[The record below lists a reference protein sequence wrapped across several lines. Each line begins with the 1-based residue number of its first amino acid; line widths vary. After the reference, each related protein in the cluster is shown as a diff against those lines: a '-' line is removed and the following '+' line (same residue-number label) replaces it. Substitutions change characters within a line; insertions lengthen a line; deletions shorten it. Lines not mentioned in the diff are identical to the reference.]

1 MSEASEQTRFWQAKG
16 LADVELLHAR
26 YVQQRFAPHVHEGFV
41 FTVIQ
46 NGAQRFRHRGSD
58 HLAPQGSMVLINPD
72 EVHTGSKAHDDGWRY
87 RGFYPD
93 NRQVLGV
100 LQELDLA
107 GGGMPGFAV
116 SVLHDPQLH
125 SAFTQLHLL
134 LEGGADALQQQVVWR
149 EAVLLLFQRY
159 AKIAEPR
166 APGRETRAVEQAKE
180 LLSSQMAAPPSLE
193 ALAMAVNLSP
203 FHFARVFRR
212 ATGLPPHA
220 WLKQRRLSQA
230 RALLKQG
237 CMPLH
242 VAMQL
247 GFADQSHL
255 SRQFKQ
261 VFGVSPGAYR
271 AASSGLPSLQ

>member
-1 MSEASEQTRFWQAKG
+1 MNEALEQTRFWQAKG
-16 LADVELLHAR
+16 LADVELLLAR

-87 RGFYPD
+87 RAFYPD
-93 NRQVLGV
+93 NRQVQGV

-107 GGGMPGFAV
+107 GSGLPGFAL

-125 SAFTQLHLL
+125 AAFTGLHQL
-134 LEGGADALQQQVVWR
+134 LEGGADALQQQIVWR
-149 EAVLLLFQRY
+149 EAILLLFQRY
-159 AKIAEPR
+159 AKVAEPA
-166 APGRETRAVEQAKE
+166 APGRETRAVELAKE
-180 LLSSQMAAPPSLE
+180 LLNSQLAAPPSLE
-193 ALAMAVNLSP
+193 ELATAVNLSP

-220 WLKQRRLSQA
+220 WLKQRRLAQA

-237 CMPLH
+237 CMPAQ

-247 GFADQSHL
+247 GFSDQSHL

-261 VFGVSPGAYR
+261 VYGVGPGAYR
-271 AASSGLPSLQ
+271 NASAGIASL